1 MYKKMYY
8 TLFNAITR
16 ALEDMSNREY
26 EEAERALKKAQQEAE
41 EISIESGE
49 EHQRNIQNLWDLPC
63 QWKVPL
69 AYASLPCDRL

>member
-41 EISIESGE
+41 EIYIESGE
-49 EHQRNIQNLWDLPC
+49 E
-63 QWKVPL
+63 
-69 AYASLPCDRL
+69 